1 MDVVDRINICV
12 ELYECVHIQ
21 HVDDYS
27 EIDIW
32 GTTNRKAVVPN
43 EHTKIIT
50 IDENLKH
57 LIITDAMHG
66 SVIGEYGKMVFE
78 NIELNK
84 TEIYP
89 SKTWE
94 NGVLVVIYHTNGGK
108 TILDFFN

>member
-1 MDVVDRINICV
+1 
-12 ELYECVHIQ
+12 
-21 HVDDYS
+21 
-27 EIDIW
+27 
-32 GTTNRKAVVPN
+32 
-43 EHTKIIT
+43 
-50 IDENLKH
+50 
-57 LIITDAMHG
+57 MHG

-84 TEIYP
+84 TEIHP